1 MLETDSTTAQSEGIY
16 EVLQSL
22 DQATKEF
29 TRRLDRLA
37 ALGEILP
44 AQDGPEARPEAL
56 AHARDAFQAEPPMGG
71 AARSDAPAPP
81 PDVEPYPSLGLTR
94 AHLELDRRMADAEA
108 EARRYLEEA
117 KQRADTMVQSIVNAV
132 ESEADTMRRDAEE
145 GIRRRWV
152 QVEAEAE
159 RFLDDAR
166 RAADGI
172 VENRQ
177 RRIAELSDTIVGL
190 AGELTERMT
199 DAAQMQRQFDALVVS
214 LSDAAGRIAA
224 DPETNAGAPS
234 EAAQERPTGS
244 WRARVEAAEATEA
257 QAL

>member
-29 TRRLDRLA
+29 TRRLDDLA
-37 ALGEILP
+37 AVRGAP
-44 AQDGPEARPEAL
+44 AHVAPRPDVLAARAAVTEAAD
-56 AHARDAFQAEPPMGG
+56 ARSAAWPPAEPP
-71 AARSDAPAPP
+71 AP

-108 EARRYLEEA
+108 EAQRYLDEA
-117 KQRADTMVQSIVNAV
+117 KQRADSMVQSIVNAV
-132 ESEADTMRRDAEE
+132 ESEADAMRRDAEE

-152 QVEAEAE
+152 EVEAEAE
-159 RFLDDAR
+159 RFLGEAR

-199 DAAQMQRQFDALVVS
+199 DAAEMQRQFDSLVAS
-214 LSDAAGRIAA
+214 LSEAAGRIAA
-224 DPETNAGAPS
+224 DPETGA
-234 EAAQERPTGS
+234 AAADARPKGS
-244 WRARVEAAEATEA
+244 WRARVEAAEAAEA
-257 QAL
+257 QTL